1 VLKKL
6 TFIPKPMKPVFAL
19 LISLISTGL
28 FAQSKPSTSG
38 TCFKEWYGLFKERG
52 AKPVPDGTHD
62 VIITL
67 RNGDYAECFMGKID
81 VAGGK
86 IVSKLSIQKV
96 DGTYEEFDKK
106 VSDAYQ
112 NSEGILKEEMRNVT
126 NGMSAPVVL
135 ADGESI
141 RLFFY
146 KYLGDKPKANK
157 KAPAPMALV
166 K

>member
-1 VLKKL
+1 MKSILAFIIFCLPLVL
-6 TFIPKPMKPVFAL
+6 
-19 LISLISTGL
+19 S
-28 FAQSKPSTSG
+28 AQSGASKSNASG
-38 TCFKEWYGLFKERG
+38 SCFKDWYGLFKERG
-52 AKPVPDGTHD
+52 AKTIPDGTHE

-81 VAGGK
+81 VTGGK
-86 IVSKLSIQKV
+86 LTSKLFIQKM
-96 DGTYEEFDKK
+96 DGSYSEFDKK

-112 NSEGILKEEMRNVT
+112 NSEGTLKEEMRTVN

-146 KYLGDKPKANK
+146 KFLGDKPKANK
-157 KAPAPMALV
+157 KAPAPSALV
-166 K
+166 KN

>member
-1 VLKKL
+1 
-6 TFIPKPMKPVFAL
+6 MKPVLVL
-19 LISLISTGL
+19 LISLFSTGL
-28 FAQSKPSTSG
+28 FAQSGTPKTSSSG
-38 TCFKEWYGLFKERG
+38 SCFKDWYGLFRERG
-52 AKPVPDGTHD
+52 AKPVEDGTQD

-112 NSEGILKEEMRNVT
+112 NSEGTLKEEMRMIS

-135 ADGESI
+135 ADGASI

-146 KYLGDKPKANK
+146 KFLGDKPKANK
-157 KAPAPMALV
+157 KAPAPSVLV

>member
-1 VLKKL
+1 
-6 TFIPKPMKPVFAL
+6 
-19 LISLISTGL
+19 
-28 FAQSKPSTSG
+28 
-38 TCFKEWYGLFKERG
+38 
-52 AKPVPDGTHD
+52 
-62 VIITL
+62 
-67 RNGDYAECFMGKID
+67 MGKID

-96 DGTYEEFDKK
+96 DGSFEEFNKK
-106 VSDAYQ
+106 VSEAYQ
-112 NSEGILKEEMRNVT
+112 NSEGTLKEEMRTIT

-146 KYLGDKPKANK
+146 KTLGDKPKANK
-157 KAPAPMALV
+157 KAPAPAALV